1 MTAFEQS
8 PAKPPAHGESSSPA
22 EIDGEVGRLAH
33 LYTVLA
39 EVLRDQLASQLETAS
54 TNDLKAVGVLGA
66 ALAAV
71 VALLLLRATDP
82 HGIGFWWWYPLP
94 AFVLPALLAAVP
106 LRRPKRN
113 VKFLDGP
120 SVPGLLARY
129 EGGRSGDGSLAYTLE
144 EQLAMLLVDL
154 KDSWNNNDRLL
165 AEEGRSFYWGVLSLA
180 VVTLVSVG
188 LYAWGLS

>member
-1 MTAFEQS
+1 MTARNQS
-8 PAKPPAHGESSSPA
+8 PVEPPAPGQSSSTTENA
-22 EIDGEVGRLAH
+22 GEVGPLAH

-39 EVLRDQLASQLETAS
+39 DVLRDQLASQLETAS
-54 TNDLKAVGVLGA
+54 TNDLKSVGVLGA
-66 ALAAV
+66 ALAVV

-82 HGIGFWWWYPLP
+82 HGIGVWWWPLP
-94 AFVLPALLAAVP
+94 AFVLPGILAAVP

-129 EGGRSGDGSLAYTLE
+129 ERGRSGDGSLAYTLE

-154 KDSWNNNDRLL
+154 QDSWNNNDRLL
-165 AEEGRSFYWGVLSLA
+165 AEEGRSFYWGALSLA